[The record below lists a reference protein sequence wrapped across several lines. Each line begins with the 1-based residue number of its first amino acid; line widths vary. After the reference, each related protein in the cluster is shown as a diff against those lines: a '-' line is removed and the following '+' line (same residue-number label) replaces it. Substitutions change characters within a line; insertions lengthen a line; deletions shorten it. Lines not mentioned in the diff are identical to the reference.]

1 MVLAFYERLRETI
14 NSGKSAVLLLVIES
28 VGSSPG
34 RKGFK
39 MIVTMEDMY
48 GTIGGGIM
56 EHKFVE
62 LSRSLLQAG
71 SFSPFLRR
79 QIHQGEATSDRSG
92 MICSGEQTLTCYFL
106 DKSHLRIIEKI
117 CQNPQGAVLYSDLG
131 IEFLNEYKD
140 DSEVSRYPSTD
151 WTFIEP
157 IGLPDKVFIVGGGH
171 VSLALCEILSKLQ
184 FELHVLDHR
193 DALNTLE
200 ANTFATKRHVVNF
213 EEIDRYIP
221 EGDRHYVL
229 IMSFGYRTDEI
240 VIKRLLG
247 LKYKYLGMMGSKAKT
262 KVLFN
267 GLLEQ
272 GFKSDDLSKVFAPI
286 GLDISSQTTH
296 EIAISIAAQ
305 LIQVRRSNT

>member
-1 MVLAFYERLRETI
+1 MVLAFYEQLRQTL
-14 NSGKSAVLLLVIES
+14 NSGKCAVLILVIES
-28 VGSSPG
+28 IGSSPG

-39 MIVTMEDMY
+39 MIVTQEDMY

-62 LSRSLLQAG
+62 LSRSLLQEG
-71 SFSPFLRR
+71 SFSTFLRR

-92 MICSGEQTLTCYFL
+92 MICSGEQTLTFYFL
-106 DKSHLRIIEKI
+106 DQSNLDTIEKI
-117 CQNPQGAVLYSDLG
+117 CQNPQGAICYSERGVD
-131 IEFLNEYKD
+131 FLDKYPGN
-140 DSEVSRYPSTD
+140 SEVNQDSSPY
-151 WTFIEP
+151 WTYIEP
-157 IGLPDKVFIVGGGH
+157 IGLPDKVFVVGGGH

-184 FELHVLDHR
+184 FEIHVLDHR
-193 DALNTLE
+193 DALNTME
-200 ANTFATKRHVVNF
+200 VNTFASEKSVVNF
-213 EEIDRYIP
+213 EEIDRFIP
-221 EGDRHYVL
+221 EGDQHYVV

-247 LKYKYLGMMGSKAKT
+247 RKYKYLGMMGSKAKT

-267 GLLEQ
+267 SLLEQ
-272 GFKSDDLSKVFAPI
+272 GFEGDDLSKVFAPI

-305 LIQVRRSNT
+305 LIQVRRSNS